1 MTQEEQ
7 YLLTVLMEEAAEIAQ
22 AASKSIR
29 FGFDSFHKE
38 GDDDNK
44 TQLLKEFNDLVAV
57 MEMIF
62 PDDYLI
68 NEEQIEN
75 KKDKVKHFIQVSKN
89 LGRL

>member
-1 MTQEEQ
+1 MKEEQ
-7 YLLTVLMEEAAEIAQ
+7 YLLTVLMEEAAEIQQ
-22 AASKSIR
+22 AASKTIR
-29 FGFDSFHKE
+29 FGFDSYYEE

-62 PDDYLI
+62 PENDLI
-68 NEEQIEN
+68 NKEQIEN
-75 KKDKVKHFIQVSKN
+75 KKHKVKHFIQVSKK